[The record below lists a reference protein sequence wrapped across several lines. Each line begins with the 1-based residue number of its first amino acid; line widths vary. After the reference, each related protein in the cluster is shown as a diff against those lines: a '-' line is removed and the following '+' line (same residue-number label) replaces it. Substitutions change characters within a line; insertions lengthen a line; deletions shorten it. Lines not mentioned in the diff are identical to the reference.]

1 LGRGRRTQLFPFHA
15 QRAKL
20 VEFAGFDM
28 PLWYEGIIPEHRAV
42 REAVGLF
49 DVSHMG
55 RILVEGPGAEAFLN
69 YVLTSDISGLEMGR
83 SRYSLMCNERGGIVD
98 DVVVLRTAEDAF
110 LLVVNAAN
118 RAKDMAWLRQHGTP
132 YGVRI
137 TDLSDQ
143 VAMMALQGPRAEAV
157 LAELTDADLRGLR
170 WHSFTDAE
178 VAGVRTLVARMG
190 YTGEDGF
197 ELYVWGATPEEPEK
211 ALSVWE
217 ALLEAGSAFGIK
229 PCGLG
234 ARDTLRLEAGYR
246 LYGQDMDEQTTPYEA
261 GLEFAVDL
269 AKEDFLGKA
278 ALAEQAER
286 GPGRKLAC
294 LRLLERGV
302 PRAGFPVLDAGGREV
317 GYTTSG
323 TFSPLLKC
331 GIAMAYLPPELAKPG
346 AEVLVAI
353 RKRRARALVV
363 EPPFYDPEKYGRKRT
378 GKASGRE
385 V

>member
-1 LGRGRRTQLFPFHA
+1 
-15 QRAKL
+15 
-20 VEFAGFDM
+20 
-28 PLWYEGIIPEHRAV
+28 
-42 REAVGLF
+42 
-49 DVSHMG
+49 
-55 RILVEGPGAEAFLN
+55 
-69 YVLTSDISGLEMGR
+69 
-83 SRYSLMCNERGGIVD
+83 
-98 DVVVLRTAEDAF
+98 VLRTAKDAF

-118 RAKDMAWLRQHGTP
+118 RAKDLAWLRQHGAP

-137 TDLSDQ
+137 IDLSEQ
-143 VAMMALQGPRAEAV
+143 VAMMALQGPRAEAA

-170 WHSFTDAE
+170 WHSFTDAQ
-178 VAGVRTLVARMG
+178 VAGVRALVARMG

-197 ELYVWGATPEEPEK
+197 ELYVWGATPEKPEK

-217 ALLEAGSAFGIK
+217 VLLEAGSAFGIK

-278 ALAEQAER
+278 ALAEQVER

-317 GYTTSG
+317 GHITSG

-331 GIAMAYLPPELAKPG
+331 GIAMAYLPPELAEPG

-363 EPPFYDPEKYGRKRT
+363 EPPFYDPEKYGRKR
-378 GKASGRE
+378 KEQSP
-385 V
+385 

>member
-1 LGRGRRTQLFPFHA
+1 MGRGRRTQLFPFHA
-15 QRAKL
+15 RRAKL

-28 PLWYEGIIPEHRAV
+28 PLWYEGIIPEHMAV

-55 RILVEGPGAEAFLN
+55 RVLVEGPGAEAFLN
-69 YVLTSDISGLEMGR
+69 YVLTSDISGLSVGR

-98 DVVVLRTAEDAF
+98 DVVVLRTAKDAF

-118 RAKDMAWLRQHGTP
+118 RAKDLAWLRQHGAP

-137 TDLSDQ
+137 IDLSEQ
-143 VAMMALQGPRAEAV
+143 VAMMALQGPRAEAA

-170 WHSFTDAE
+170 WHSFTDAQ
-178 VAGVRTLVARMG
+178 VAGVRALVARMG

-197 ELYVWGATPEEPEK
+197 ELYVWGATPEKPEK

-217 ALLEAGSAFGIK
+217 VLLEAGSAFGIK

-278 ALAEQAER
+278 ALAEQVER

-294 LRLLERGV
+294 LKLLERGV

-317 GYTTSG
+317 GHITSG

-331 GIAMAYLPPELAKPG
+331 GIAMAYLPPELAEPG

-363 EPPFYDPEKYGRKRT
+363 EPPFYDPEKYGRKR
-378 GKASGRE
+378 KEQSP
-385 V
+385 